1 MTITQTDGM
10 LSPGQPESQTARL
23 DEIRARE
30 QAATP
35 GPWGWRGHLSQSV
48 ELRTVGQGGKRI
60 ITSMRQD
67 PCIGGTEDLGVFLND
82 DPCGPC
88 RRAFETRRL
97 DEPFQC
103 EKLENLDTVWVW
115 GPDGFVEPVNKYAKA
130 EVLEWSDHMY
140 RDDVKGTTHPDAEF
154 IAHARDD
161 VRFLLDVIDGLASR
175 VHSSSGSMPG
185 RS

>member
-1 MTITQTDGM
+1 MTIAGTRPPCNIDAAEE
-10 LSPGQPESQTARL
+10 SPRL
-23 DEIRARE
+23 NEIRARE

-67 PCIGGTEDLGVFLND
+67 PCIGSTEYLGVFLND
-82 DPCGPC
+82 DPCATC

-97 DEPFQC
+97 DEFFQC

-115 GPDGFVEPVNKYAKA
+115 GAVGCEPVNKYAKA

-175 VHSSSGSMPG
+175 LHNGSMTD
-185 RS
+185 RA